1 MRISVAW
8 LNLLIPLLAGAG
20 AYAIAIAQGYEA
32 ICNPFWSGCTSISRA
47 ARFGDAIFWFRGL
60 MMPLSCLLAIY
71 WIFQR
76 RWLDQVCGKRLMHQ
90 IILVLGFTSAL
101 ALIIYVNFLGSDGE
115 VYRFMRRFGVTVY
128 FGFAMLAQL
137 LSLYSISSSKETNFR
152 NPNTDT
158 LQDLR
163 RLQLFFVLIQWLL
176 GLASLAV
183 TTFQPDYKYQANNIL
198 EWNFSLAMT
207 AFYGTSAWYWTM
219 QKGRT

>member
-1 MRISVAW
+1 MRITVAW
-8 LNLLIPLLAGAG
+8 LNVLIPLLAGAG
-20 AYAIAIAQGYEA
+20 AYTIAIAQGYET
-32 ICNPFWSGCTSISRA
+32 ICNPFWSGCTSVSRA

-76 RWLDQVCGKRLMHQ
+76 RWLDHKCGKKIMHQ

-101 ALIIYVNFLGSDGE
+101 ALIVYVNFLGSDGE

-137 LSLYSISSSKETNFR
+137 LSLYSLSKFTTR
-152 NPNTDT
+152 QPNSLQS

-163 RLQLFFVLIQWLL
+163 RLQLFCVLIQWLL

-183 TTFQPDYKYQANNIL
+183 TIFQPGYKYQANNIL
-198 EWNFSLAMT
+198 EWNFALAMT
-207 AFYGTSAWYWTM
+207 AFYGVSAWYWRK
-219 QKGRT
+219 QESRV